1 MSPNLPDL
9 ASKCGLLGNPP
20 VLGTVGRTCGHPT
33 CGFPS
38 RAGTESTLMSFP
50 RVPATARIWPSAAAL
65 QLRANTSPQ
74 HAPETQGALAAST
87 PTCARFPAWCSPTR
101 PRLPNHVGPQR
112 TARSALRAEEAS
124 KEGSD
129 HRHPEMEEITHLRQS
144 LLSPLEGQRAGPL
157 PRPSAS
163 AAKSLLVGLTPAGLP
178 EGQGRG
184 WRPRDCT
191 RRGFSRPR
199 PCTNNLTCL
208 LPFNTG
214 DDLTRL
220 PLSFPARG

>member
-1 MSPNLPDL
+1 MSHQEPRQVSAAPLNATRTRHLSAPRHGCVQRGFKHEELNSSQGERLGGEEPKTWECDPVSPNLPDL

-33 CGFPS
+33 CGFPA

-101 PRLPNHVGPQR
+101 PRLPNHVGPQ
-112 TARSALRAEEAS
+112 
-124 KEGSD
+124 
-129 HRHPEMEEITHLRQS
+129 
-144 LLSPLEGQRAGPL
+144 
-157 PRPSAS
+157 
-163 AAKSLLVGLTPAGLP
+163 
-178 EGQGRG
+178 
-184 WRPRDCT
+184 
-191 RRGFSRPR
+191 
-199 PCTNNLTCL
+199 
-208 LPFNTG
+208 
-214 DDLTRL
+214 
-220 PLSFPARG
+220 